1 MKVGDRRL
9 DPCKYFEFLS
19 IGGEPSEAD
28 QDIVNFDLLCKRTH
42 ASKSQMELESSVL
55 MIDNLSRKATGQS

>member
-28 QDIVNFDLLCKRTH
+28 QDTVNFDLLCKRTH
-42 ASKSQMELESSVL
+42 ASKS
-55 MIDNLSRKATGQS
+55 